1 MILIN
6 YAAGANDEFCTVIS
20 NTMKQILILSGL
32 LLAFLF
38 ACRNQAEQTSDHA
51 QTPVTHED
59 HAAGVSLNNGEK
71 WQANPETIEGIR
83 NMISFVDAV
92 PASPTMDDCQSLKS
106 NLENEFKMIFEKC
119 TMTGEA
125 HDQLHNYLLPLKDRI
140 ANLNDKEGSSCT
152 TAVESVKQHLGEFGN
167 YFM

>member
-1 MILIN
+1 MININ
-6 YAAGANDEFCTVIS
+6 NAAGGIDEFCTVKS
-20 NTMKQILILSGL
+20 YAMKQLLILSGL
-32 LLAFLF
+32 LLTFLF
-38 ACRNQAEQTSDHA
+38 ACRNQAEQTGDNV

-83 NMISFVDAV
+83 NMTSFVNAV
-92 PASPTMDDCQSLKS
+92 PASPTADDCKALQA

-140 ANLNDKEGSSCT
+140 ADLNNKEGSSCT
-152 TAVESVKQHLGEFGN
+152 TAVDGVKQHLGEFGN